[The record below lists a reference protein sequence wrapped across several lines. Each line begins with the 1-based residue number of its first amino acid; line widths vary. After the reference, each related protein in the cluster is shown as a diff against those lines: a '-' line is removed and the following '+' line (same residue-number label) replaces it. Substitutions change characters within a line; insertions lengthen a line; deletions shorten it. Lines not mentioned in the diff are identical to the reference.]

1 MIQLNDLL
9 GYKNIKIYQDS
20 QNVCFSLDSIL
31 LAEFTNIKQTTKTIL
46 EIGSG
51 TGAVSIILSLKTKA
65 SIDSVEIQKNLFEL
79 FKKSIAYNKLE
90 SKIHPFNCDIKD
102 YYLQN
107 KNNYYDLIVCN
118 PPYFKET
125 TLNKS
130 VGKTL
135 AHHELTLTIDDLI
148 LVSRKLLK
156 DGGCLSI
163 IYDSKRLVEVLQK
176 MRKNNLIPKK
186 IRFVHS
192 KLEKPASK
200 FLLNCVKN
208 GNEGLK
214 IEAPII
220 LYNQDGSLTKEYMN
234 LLKDKEK

>member
-1 MIQLNDLL
+1 M
-9 GYKNIKIYQDS
+9 
-20 QNVCFSLDSIL
+20 
-31 LAEFTNIKQTTKTIL
+31 
-46 EIGSG
+46 
-51 TGAVSIILSLKTKA
+51 
-65 SIDSVEIQKNLFEL
+65 
-79 FKKSIAYNKLE
+79 
-90 SKIHPFNCDIKD
+90 
-102 YYLQN
+102 
-107 KNNYYDLIVCN
+107 
-118 PPYFKET
+118 
-125 TLNKS
+125 
-130 VGKTL
+130 

-176 MRKNNLIPKK
+176 MRKNNLVPKK